1 MWRAQRSHSP
11 QNLPGDAQLVV
22 FEVFTELAQ
31 IVEIGDFFPKLVT
44 KKEKRQKKIEKQKN
58 IRGQERGRVGGGCCG
73 SRLAAGTLEQ
83 TALAFFILKKHK
95 CRHHINAEQSGS
107 STHLADALLS
117 SDLRR
122 TQPAGEPH
130 WQKNQYRPPG

>member
-58 IRGQERGRVGGGCCG
+58 IRGQERGRVGGGVLREQAG
-73 SRLAAGTLEQ
+73 SRNPGANSAGV
-83 TALAFFILKKHK
+83 F
-95 CRHHINAEQSGS
+95 HIKEA
-107 STHLADALLS
+107 
-117 SDLRR
+117 
-122 TQPAGEPH
+122 
-130 WQKNQYRPPG
+130 

>member
-44 KKEKRQKKIEKQKN
+44 KKEKRQKEKKKKI
-58 IRGQERGRVGGGCCG
+58 RRQERGRGACKSGVTPG
-73 SRLAAGTLEQ
+73 ALEQ
-83 TALAFFILKKHK
+83 TALACFMLKKRK
-95 CRHHINAEQSGS
+95 R
-107 STHLADALLS
+107 
-117 SDLRR
+117 
-122 TQPAGEPH
+122 
-130 WQKNQYRPPG
+130 